1 MQAWHET
8 WMVMIRVMQLQHG
21 GPFINP
27 NISILDIST
36 TDTDTRASFGFHN
49 MNSIL
54 IVEQFLEGLIKLL
67 QHQDAL
73 LINNVQ
79 EGSCA
84 NTWPNHASS

>member
-27 NISILDIST
+27 NISILDSSMV
-36 TDTDTRASFGFHN
+36 DTEVRANFCFHN

-54 IVEQFLEGLIKLL
+54 IVERFLEGLTELL

-73 LINNVQ
+73 LIDNVH

-84 NTWPNHASS
+84 NTYPNHASS